1 MQNVFSNF
9 LFLIETINGKYFL
22 DSNELKIIKCDN
34 QPDTKNAILLKTK
47 SQNTFKSTYT
57 FNFEK

>member
-34 QPDTKNAILLKTK
+34 QLDTKNAILLKTK